1 MEENGGKWQQ
11 SLYPWGGGGACKHM
25 YYTVPAFHLPDL
37 DSNGVSY
44 SASKD
49 ALCQS
54 LHSHAIS
61 VSLMCE
67 FGGHA

>member
-1 MEENGGKWQQ
+1 
-11 SLYPWGGGGACKHM
+11 M
-25 YYTVPAFHLPDL
+25 YYTVPTFHLHDL
-37 DSNGVSY
+37 GSSGVSY
-44 SASKD
+44 SAPKD

-67 FGGHA
+67 SGGHA